1 MKLFLSESMILCWA
15 RASE

>member
-15 RASE
+15 RAS